1 MKNHESRKDVIKQP
15 IEKHNTAAL
24 ADIKE
29 KKPVSNVPMPSDF
42 AVENAKDWVDTN
54 EK

>member
-1 MKNHESRKDVIKQP
+1 MNEHESKKDVIKQP
-15 IEKHNTAAL
+15 IEKHDTAAW
-24 ADIKE
+24 ADISE
-29 KKPVSNVPMPSDF
+29 KQPVSNVTIPSNF